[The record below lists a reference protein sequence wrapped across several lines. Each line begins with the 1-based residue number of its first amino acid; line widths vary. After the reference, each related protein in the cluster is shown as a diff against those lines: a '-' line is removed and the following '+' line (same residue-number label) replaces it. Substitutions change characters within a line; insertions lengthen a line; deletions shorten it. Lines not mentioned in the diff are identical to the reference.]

1 MPLTLSTSRTS
12 CCVVAE
18 KRLGVMPVS
27 PNNCCWL
34 IFRTY
39 YAKGSQIAD
48 PHSCRSVLEGRAFA
62 YHRNNGIQSL
72 VRYLEKSCHNSI
84 GVSCACPQQPVHET
98 TNAIEYYPVTTVVD
112 IVLHRS
118 LCCAYS
124 YVALFEFY
132 CNGMYLLRVFT
143 CTCSVA
149 TECTSLRPLDVA
161 WISAPDCGDGC
172 SSGSWNP
179 GNVWGTKAKHVPHH
193 SITFPWAG
201 IPISIPCPTP
211 SWNYGSAETFGY
223 EN

>member
-112 IVLHRS
+112 IVLHHFVVLILMWHCLS
-118 LCCAYS
+118 S
-124 YVALFEFY
+124 I
-132 CNGMYLLRVFT
+132 
-143 CTCSVA
+143 A
-149 TECTSLRPLDVA
+149 TECICCVSL
-161 WISAPDCGDGC
+161 
-172 SSGSWNP
+172 
-179 GNVWGTKAKHVPHH
+179 HVHVQ
-193 SITFPWAG
+193 
-201 IPISIPCPTP
+201 
-211 SWNYGSAETFGY
+211 
-223 EN
+223 